1 MEMRRSALEEHSLVR
16 VRPYLLGAGTTV
28 ESATASPGIGRS
40 QAALVVHAIATG
52 MPLLKN
58 FFPFRWKFCVLI
70 ICALNDCSI
79 IMRYLVAGAWSLARA
94 TEILLRGPM
103 TDKTIE
109 LDEHRGM
116 AAQKATDLRRLLAD
130 VEANEAALRLRQD
143 ELEAHLIA
151 APAANWE
158 EAAGKA
164 RYLLNLFA
172 ATLSAQDPRRQT
184 LIAAVLADFQR
195 LSAEP

>member
-1 MEMRRSALEEHSLVR
+1 LSNTRSPVFVPETKFWADILVCGPRRGLETKATLR
-16 VRPYLLGAGTTV
+16 RGKTT
-28 ESATASPGIGRS
+28 
-40 QAALVVHAIATG
+40 
-52 MPLLKN
+52 
-58 FFPFRWKFCVLI
+58 
-70 ICALNDCSI
+70 
-79 IMRYLVAGAWSLARA
+79 
-94 TEILLRGPM
+94 M
-103 TDKTIE
+103 TDKAIE
-109 LDEHRGM
+109 LDARRGM

-184 LIAAVLADFQR
+184 LIATVLADFRR